1 MCLVFSYA
9 SYTKYV
15 QEITGFGMKGCVSLP
30 GLGRK
35 DFNSLREEEDE
46 PIFTYNDKYMRRFVR
61 QNIKGGTVC
70 ACNQ

>member
-1 MCLVFSYA
+1 
-9 SYTKYV
+9 
-15 QEITGFGMKGCVSLP
+15 MKGCVSLP

-35 DFNSLREEEDE
+35 YFNSLREEEDE

-61 QNIKGGTVC
+61 QSIKGGRVC